1 MEQPVGR
8 DYLCLGQTLA
18 RLSPPS
24 TNIDVLDWG
33 EPYGW
38 GVGVG
43 DEYDLIM
50 GLTRLRVKPLNMLLI
65 N

>member
-1 MEQPVGR
+1 MEQLARR

-18 RLSPPS
+18 RPSSPS
-24 TNIDVLDWG
+24 TNMDAAGCG

-38 GVGVG
+38 GIGVG

-50 GLTRLRVKPLNMLLI
+50 RLTRLRVKPLNMLLI